1 MINKRFILIPLL
13 ALFTIAITTTGAHAA
28 TKAELQTKFEKR
40 YPQILDFKKDGKV
53 GETTTGI
60 IEAVKSDYLSDK
72 TLAKLIEDENADR
85 KELYKLIAAEEKTT
99 TDQVARA
106 AAIRNFQKAKAGEYL
121 KAADGTWKKKS

>member
-1 MINKRFILIPLL
+1 MKNKRFILIPLL
-13 ALFTIAITTTGAHAA
+13 AIIAIASTISYAV

-99 TDQVARA
+99 VEQVARA

>member
-1 MINKRFILIPLL
+1 MKNKRFILIPLL
-13 ALFTIAITTTGAHAA
+13 AIIAIASTSAYAV

-99 TDQVARA
+99 VEQVARA

>member
-13 ALFTIAITTTGAHAA
+13 ALFTIAITNTGANAA

-40 YPQILDFKKDGKV
+40 YPQILNFKKDGKV

-60 IEAVKSDYLSDK
+60 IEAVKSDYLTDK

-85 KELYKLIAAEEKTT
+85 KELYKLIAEEEKTT
-99 TDQVARA
+99 ADQVARA

-121 KAADGTWKKKS
+121 KAADGTWKKKP